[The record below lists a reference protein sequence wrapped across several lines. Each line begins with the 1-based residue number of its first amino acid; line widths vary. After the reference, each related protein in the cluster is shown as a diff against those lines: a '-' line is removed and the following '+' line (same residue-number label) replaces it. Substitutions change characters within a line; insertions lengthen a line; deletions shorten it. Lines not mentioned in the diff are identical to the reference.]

1 MDRSL
6 ASELPYWEFLDGP
19 VDHAILWDGSLACAL
34 ELVPLDV
41 ECFDETRLNQ
51 LTLGLRSFVNALA
64 EGLSIQILVKVSSDF
79 TGVVSRHEAS
89 RATQVEFLRNLDSQ
103 RVAGI
108 KTLID
113 DELVFRPRV
122 FLSIR
127 TQAVKQPGK
136 FSLTP
141 MKKFSAAF
149 AGEHDARLQVLLQS
163 STTCE
168 SALSS
173 LGFSCAPLSRQE
185 IIDLIYGHL
194 NPRRARA
201 VSAPELH
208 PTVEIDGGS
217 PRGQLVFGDM
227 ILDQEDFVLDA
238 LRTRVIT
245 LKTLPEAT
253 YAGMMSSFL
262 SLPFKYEL
270 SLAFQIP
277 EQAGEVKAL
286 EQKRR
291 MAHSLAHST
300 SNRVSD
306 LESESRLSQTTDLIR
321 EIIETGQ
328 RIFRMELSFILRA
341 ENQSEGMKDLDL
353 RTKEIL
359 GRFKSLSGAEGIQE
373 TVGSWKVFKSILPV
387 APIQLVRGKRVKTNN
402 LVDFLP
408 LFGPSLGDHVPTVL
422 LRTRS
427 GSLYSMNQYDP
438 KLTNY
443 NLLATGSSGSG
454 KSFAH
459 NSLMLQQLARGT
471 KVFIIDI
478 GGSYRKLTRVLGG
491 QYFEINLSDNYAIN
505 PFHIADP
512 SVAPS
517 GERIKSLVNI
527 IEQMVVDEGE
537 KLTRLERVQ
546 IEEAL
551 TQVYTSCR
559 TQAGPRSPRISDFAR
574 FCEKSPEE
582 GLKRIAKL
590 LFPWIGDAP
599 YGRLLDRDGKID
611 TASAVVA
618 FDLKN
623 LSSHKDLQS
632 VMILILTSFILD
644 QVEND
649 RSVPKRVLLDEAW
662 ELLKSPAA
670 SNFMEYAART
680 FRKTGSGIS
689 FITQGVEEIIA
700 SGLGAAILNNTATKL
715 IMIQKGDTKV
725 LRDALKLN
733 SQELRIIQGLEQRKG
748 VFSEGFLMAGE
759 SRQVVRI
766 QPSPVEYWVSTSDA
780 RDNQYLAELEARG
793 MSLEDAIL
801 RAATDHPF
809 GVAQA
814 QAKRAA

>member
-1 MDRSL
+1 MDRSI
-6 ASELPYWEFLDGP
+6 ASELPYWEFLEGP
-19 VDHAILWDGSLACAL
+19 TAHAILWDGSVACAL
-34 ELVPLDV
+34 ELLPLDV
-41 ECFDETRLNQ
+41 ECFDEARLNQ
-51 LTLGLRSFVNALA
+51 LALGLRSFVNTLA
-64 EGLSIQILVKVSSDF
+64 EGLTIQVLVKVSSDF
-79 TGVVSRHEAS
+79 TAVVGRHESALT
-89 RATQVEFLRNLDSQ
+89 TQVEFLRKLDRE
-103 RVAGI
+103 RVEEI
-108 KTLID
+108 KGLID
-113 DELVFRPRV
+113 EEMAFRPKV

-127 TQAVKQPGK
+127 TQAAQQPGR

-141 MKKFSAAF
+141 MKKFSAVF
-149 AGEHDARLQVLLQS
+149 ASEHETRLQILLQS
-163 STTCE
+163 AATCE
-168 SALSS
+168 SALAN
-173 LGFSCAPLSRQE
+173 LGFSSSPLSRQE

-194 NPRRARA
+194 NPRRVQS
-201 VSAPELH
+201 VSAPDVH
-208 PTVEIDGGS
+208 PTVELECGS
-217 PRGQLVFGDM
+217 PREQLVFGDL
-227 ILDQEDFVLDA
+227 ILDQDDFVLDS
-238 LRTRVIT
+238 LRTRIIT

-270 SLAFQIP
+270 SLALQIP
-277 EQAGEVKAL
+277 EQAGEIKAL

-291 MAHSLAHST
+291 MAHSLANST

-341 ENQSEGMKDLDL
+341 DNSADGLKDLDM

-373 TVGSWKVFKSILPV
+373 TVGSWKIFKSVLPV

-459 NSLMLQQLARGT
+459 NSLMLQQIARGT

-478 GGSYRKLTRVLGG
+478 GGSYRKLTKVLGG

-505 PFHIADP
+505 PFHIGDP

-527 IEQMVVDEGE
+527 IEQMVVDEGD
-537 KLTRLERVQ
+537 KLTRLDRVQ

-551 TQVYTSCR
+551 TQVYLACR
-559 TQAGPRSPRISDFAR
+559 RENAPRSPRISDFAR
-574 FCEKSPEE
+574 FCEKSPED

-611 TASAVVA
+611 TASTVVA

-715 IMIQKGDTKV
+715 IMIQKGDMKV
-725 LRDALKLN
+725 LRDTLKLN
-733 SQELRIIQGLEQRKG
+733 PQELRIIQGLEQRKG

-780 RDNQYLAELEARG
+780 RDNHYLAELEARG

-801 RAATDHPF
+801 RAAQEHPF
-809 GVAQA
+809 GVVHGQG
-814 QAKRAA
+814 KRAT